1 MNGAKTQ
8 YIKHFYE
15 FGPFRLDATD
25 HQLSR
30 EGVPLPLTPKALDT
44 LLILVQNSGRTLE
57 KDELMKAVWP
67 DTIVEENNLTQNVS
81 SLRRVMGQDFPFIQ
95 TMPRRG
101 YRFVAE
107 VKERW
112 EEVPALI
119 VREHTRSSVVI
130 EEEQETEPEDR
141 AARSP
146 AAVSLWKPLGQRLA
160 GLGKRRAVVAVAG
173 ATLLLAV
180 VSVWSPSARQHLFGR
195 LPERGDGRG
204 GIPPLNQRKSLAV
217 LPFRVASDSGSLD
230 YVAEGLRE
238 AISAKLF
245 QLRGLRVVS
254 AATVHDVGRRTS
266 PETLV
271 KDLGVNLAVVG
282 SVQEAGEKLR
292 VVIGLDDVAAD
303 RQVWSREFAGSRKD
317 LLRLED
323 QIFAGLAMT
332 AWLSPNGQE
341 ITSSGGN
348 PTGSVEA
355 YDLYLRGRQALR
367 NFQGAQDLETALR
380 FFQEA
385 LDVDPGF
392 AQAYA
397 GLADASLEMYGQSK
411 QNFWA
416 EKATHA
422 AQQALRLDPT
432 TAEAHF
438 ALGSV
443 YYATGDAD
451 QAVVEL
457 QRGLQ
462 LVSNSDEGYRR
473 LGSAYLALGRKDE
486 AIQAYEKAIQWSPYY
501 ADNYQMLGDAYVSLG
516 ETDKALATFQKLT
529 DLAPGDAVGYED
541 LGLVYLRQGRWSQSI
556 PLFQKA
562 LAIRPHDQTFS
573 NLGTAY
579 FYLKRYSEA
588 VRMFER
594 AVELNPNE
602 DLWMGNLADAY
613 RWSGQRDKALHMYD
627 QAIKLAYQ
635 ELQVNPRDASALGS
649 LALYHAKK
657 GDAGRALEFI
667 RQGRAIDPIDVELI
681 YIEAVVQNLAGHRQE
696 AFKALAEAL
705 KQGYAPQEA
714 KDDPE
719 LANLQSL
726 PEFARLVQE

>member
-1 MNGAKTQ
+1 MNGAKAQ
-8 YIKHFYE
+8 YTKHFYE
-15 FGPFRLDATD
+15 FGPFRLDASD
-25 HQLSR
+25 HQLLR

-57 KDELMKAVWP
+57 KDELMNAVWP

-81 SLRRVMGQDFPFIQ
+81 SLRRVLGRDFPFIQ

-107 VKERW
+107 VRERW

-119 VREHTRSSVVI
+119 LREHTRSSVII
-130 EEEQETEPEDR
+130 EEEQETELADQ
-141 AARSP
+141 AVRSP
-146 AAVSLWKPLGQRLA
+146 AVAATRVPLAQRIMDLC
-160 GLGKRRAVVAVAG
+160 KRPAALTVVVMA
-173 ATLLLAV
+173 LLLAV
-180 VSVWSPSARQHLFGR
+180 IGVSLPSVRQYMFGR
-195 LPERGDGRG
+195 LPERTGGRG
-204 GIPPLNQRKSLAV
+204 GVPPLTQGKYLAV
-217 LPFRVASDSGSLD
+217 LPFRVVGDQDSLN

-245 QLRGLRVVS
+245 QLRDVRVVS
-254 AATVHDVGRRTS
+254 AATVHEVGRTRS
-266 PETLV
+266 PEALV
-271 KDLGVNLAVVG
+271 KDLSVNLVVVG

-292 VVIGLDDVAAD
+292 VVVGLDDVAAD
-303 RQVWSREFAGSRKD
+303 RQVWTREFAGSRKD
-317 LLRLED
+317 LLGLED
-323 QIFAGLAMT
+323 EIFASLVT
-332 AWLSPNGQE
+332 TLWLRPNGQNVAP
-341 ITSSGGN
+341 SSGN
-348 PTGSVEA
+348 PTGNVEA

-367 NFQGAQDLETALR
+367 NFEDVKDLEMALR
-380 FFQEA
+380 LFQKA

-397 GLADASLEMYGQSK
+397 GLADASLEMYGQSR

-416 EKATHA
+416 DKAIHA

-432 TAEAHF
+432 TADAHF

-443 YYATGDAD
+443 YYTTGDAD

-462 LVSNSDEGYRR
+462 LAPNSDEGYRR
-473 LGSAYLALGRKDE
+473 LGSAYLAQGRKDE
-486 AIQAYEKAIQWSPYY
+486 ALQAYEKAIQWSPYY
-501 ADNYQMLGDAYVSLG
+501 ADNYQMLGDAYVSFG
-516 ETDKALATFQKLT
+516 ESDRARATFQQLT

-541 LGLVYLRQGRWSQSI
+541 IGSVYLRQGRWSQCI

-562 LAIRPHDQTFS
+562 LAIRPHDLAYS

-579 FYLKRYSEA
+579 FYLKRYGDA
-588 VRMFER
+588 VRMFEK

-602 DLWMGNLADAY
+602 ELWLGNLADAY
-613 RWSGQRDKALHMYD
+613 RWSGNMDKALRVYD
-627 QAIKLAYQ
+627 QAIKLAYK

-657 GDAGRALEFI
+657 GDASRALQFI
-667 RQGRAIDPIDVELI
+667 RQGRSIDPIDTELI
-681 YIEAVVQNLAGHRQE
+681 YIEAVVQNLAGHQQE
-696 AFKALAEAL
+696 AFKALGEAL
-705 KQGYAPQEA
+705 KRGYAPQEA

-719 LANLQSL
+719 LTNLQGL

>member
-1 MNGAKTQ
+1 MNGAKGQFT
-8 YIKHFYE
+8 KHFYE

-25 HQLSR
+25 HQLFR

-44 LLILVQNSGRTLE
+44 LLILVQNSGRTLD

-81 SLRRVMGQDFPFIQ
+81 ALRRVLGQDSRFIQ

-107 VKERW
+107 VRERW
-112 EEVPALI
+112 EEIPALI

-130 EEEQETEPEDR
+130 EEEQETELENQ
-141 AARSP
+141 AVRSP
-146 AAVSLWKPLGQRLA
+146 AEAFTRESLTQRLV
-160 GLGKRRAVVAVAG
+160 GLCKRPAALVVATTA
-173 ATLLLAV
+173 LLLAV
-180 VSVWSPSARQHLFGR
+180 IAVSLPSVRQYVLGR
-195 LPERGDGRG
+195 LPERAGRRAS
-204 GIPPLNQRKSLAV
+204 IPPLAQGKYLAV
-217 LPFRVASDSGSLD
+217 LPFRVVGDPGSLN

-245 QLRGLRVVS
+245 QLRDVRVVS
-254 AATVHDVGRRTS
+254 AATVHAVDRTR
-266 PETLV
+266 PREVLV

-282 SVQEAGEKLR
+282 SVQEAGDKLR
-292 VVIGLDDVAAD
+292 VVVGLDDVAAD
-303 RQVWSREFAGSRKD
+303 RQVWTREFAGSRKD
-317 LLRLED
+317 LLGLED
-323 QIFAGLAMT
+323 QIFASLVT
-332 AWLSPNGQE
+332 TLWLRPNGQE
-341 ITSSGGN
+341 VASSNGN
-348 PTGSVEA
+348 PTANVEA

-367 NFQGAQDLETALR
+367 NFQGVQDLETALR
-380 FFQEA
+380 FFQKA

-416 EKATHA
+416 EKAIHA

-451 QAVVEL
+451 QAVGEF

-462 LVSNSDEGYRR
+462 LASNSDEGYRR
-473 LGSAYLALGRKDE
+473 LGSAYLAAGRRDE
-486 AIQAYEKAIQWSPYY
+486 ALQAYEKAIQWSPYY

-516 ETDKALATFQKLT
+516 DTNKALETFQKLT

-541 LGLVYLRQGRWSQSI
+541 IGLVYLRQGRWSQCI

-562 LAIRPHDQTFS
+562 LAIRPHDQTYS

-579 FYLKRYSEA
+579 FYLKRYSDA
-588 VRMFER
+588 VRMFEK

-602 DLWMGNLADAY
+602 EMWLGNLADAY
-613 RWSGQRDKALHMYD
+613 RWSGHMDRARAIYD
-627 QAIKLAYQ
+627 RAIKLANQ

-657 GDAGRALEFI
+657 GDASRALQFI
-667 RQGRAIDPIDVELI
+667 RQGRSIEPIDVELV
-681 YIEAVVQNLAGHRQE
+681 YIEAVVQNLAGDQQA
-696 AFKALAEAL
+696 AFKALSEAL
-705 KQGYAPQEA
+705 KQGYAAQEA

-719 LANLQSL
+719 LANLQAL
-726 PEFARLVQE
+726 PEFARLVPQ